1 MKGKHMKDTKLTIQ
15 IKRPVRELFSFL
27 LDPKNTPT
35 WIESIVKEETNEW
48 PVKVGTIYRNHGE
61 DGVWSEYTL
70 IQLKPNK
77 SFEMMKNDNNYHV
90 RYTFKELDK
99 NTTEFVYY
107 EWVENGELEGPFT
120 IDILQKLKVIL
131 E

>member
-1 MKGKHMKDTKLTIQ
+1 MKDMKLTFQ
-15 IKRPVRELFSFL
+15 IKKPVTELFNFL
-27 LDPKNTPT
+27 LDPNNTPT

-61 DGVWSEYTL
+61 DGIWSEYTL
-70 IQLKPNK
+70 IHLEPNK

-99 NTTEFVYY
+99 LRPLSIMSGWKMRSWIAHSQLTYY
-107 EWVENGELEGPFT
+107 
-120 IDILQKLKVIL
+120 KS
-131 E
+131 